1 MTGMPRAKM
10 ASQKVV
16 TASLTVSFS
25 FVGVSTCPNLNP
37 CMIQKA
43 IHRMIPGITPA
54 MNSEPTDTDA
64 VVANTTMGILGGMM
78 IPSEAEDA
86 VTAAASVPL

>member
-1 MTGMPRAKM
+1 
-10 ASQKVV
+10 
-16 TASLTVSFS
+16 
-25 FVGVSTCPNLNP
+25 
-37 CMIQKA
+37 
-43 IHRMIPGITPA
+43 MIPGITPA